1 MPESDCIS
9 DIENG
14 ILRYGRIV
22 AGVDEAGRGCLAG
35 PVVAGAVILDEGR
48 PIHGLRDSKTLSEKK
63 RNELF
68 EQIRENALAYSVG
81 MTAAEEID
89 RINILRAALLAMEKA
104 VLALGKKPDCVLI
117 DGNARTSLPIEQ
129 KTIVKGDSKCASI
142 AAASIVAKVTRD
154 RIMTEIER
162 EYPGYGFSRHKGYPT
177 KEHLGALR
185 NMGPCP
191 IHRKSFKGV
200 L

>member
-1 MPESDCIS
+1 M
-9 DIENG
+9 
-14 ILRYGRIV
+14 

-35 PVVAGAVILDEGR
+35 PVVAAAVILDESR
-48 PIHGLRDSKTLSEKK
+48 PIRGLRDSKALSEKK

-68 EQIRENALAYSVG
+68 QEIQEKALACSVG
-81 MTAAEEID
+81 MTGAEEID
-89 RINILRAALLAMEKA
+89 RINILRAALLAMEEA
-104 VLALGKKPDCVLI
+104 VLALRKKPDCVLI
-117 DGNARTSLPIEQ
+117 DGNAKTSLPTEQ
-129 KTIVKGDSKCASI
+129 RTIVKGDSKCASI

-154 RIMTEIER
+154 RIMTEMER

-185 NMGPCP
+185 NLGPCP